1 MSSASPWN
9 EGDRVM
15 VSFVVTDEVPR
26 PGMRVVT
33 ISGDGRKY
41 TLPEEC
47 FVDHAAYEFVEH
59 PSVGHDDWGG

>member
-1 MSSASPWN
+1 
-9 EGDRVM
+9 M